1 MSRLKGRVSLAT
13 QAVIGSVCLKD
24 SEKASATYMMYTQYL
39 ALLQ

>member
-13 QAVIGSVCLKD
+13 QTVIGSVCLKA
-24 SEKASATYMMYTQYL
+24 SEASVTYMMYTQYL